1 MVLQLEHASLKRN
14 GEWIL
19 KDIDWTVE
27 KGEHW
32 ALYGLNGA
40 GKTALLNMLCAY
52 YFPTIGKVTV
62 LGREF
67 GKTELG
73 EKLRRKIGLVSAA
86 LQQKLYPEDSA
97 FEIVL
102 SGAFASIGL
111 YESPSQ
117 SVREKAVALLEE
129 FGSIRYADRRYET
142 LSQGEK
148 QKVLIARAL
157 MADPELLI
165 LDEPVTGLDFI
176 AREQV
181 LDTVE
186 QICQERQCAVHALRY
201 SPCRRNSPRFQ
212 PNPAVK
218 KRGSVCVGK
227 DKRDDVRRGS
237 VRIFRYARPGGMDGR
252 SAVLVQEKNCK
263 PQCLKLRMCLGASF
277 YYGGSFSAFII
288 LKKLVR

>member
-1 MVLQLEHASLKRN
+1 MVLQLEQASLKRN
-14 GEWIL
+14 GKWIL
-19 KDIDWTVE
+19 KGIDWTV
-27 KGEHW
+27 KNGEHW

-52 YFPTIGKVTV
+52 YFPTKGRVNV
-62 LGREF
+62 LGHEF

-73 EKLRRKIGLVSAA
+73 EKLRRKIGLVSTA
-86 LQQKLYPEDSA
+86 LQQKFYPEDSA

-117 SVREKAVALLEE
+117 TIREKAISLLEE
-129 FGSIRYADRRYET
+129 FGSIGYADRRYET

-148 QKVLIARAL
+148 QKVLISRAL

-181 LDTVE
+181 LDMIEHVANKAEAPSMLYVTH
-186 QICQERQCAVHALRY
+186 HAEEIL
-201 SPCRRNSPRFQ
+201 PVFGKTLLL
-212 PNPAVK
+212 K
-218 KRGSVCVGK
+218 KGEVFAQGET
-227 DKRDDVRRGS
+227 RDMMSG
-237 VRIFRYARPGGMDGR
+237 
-252 SAVLVQEKNCK
+252 AVL
-263 PQCLKLRMCLGASF
+263 
-277 YYGGSFSAFII
+277 SAFFDIPVQAVWTDDRPY
-288 LKKLVR
+288 LSKKKAASVNG

>member
-1 MVLQLEHASLKRN
+1 MALKLEQATLKRN
-14 GEWIL
+14 GQQIL
-19 KDIDWTVE
+19 KCIDWEVK

-52 YFPTIGKVTV
+52 YFPTTGRVNV
-62 LGREF
+62 LGHEF

-86 LQQKLYPEDSA
+86 LQQKFYPEDSA

-111 YESPSQ
+111 YETPSQ
-117 SVREKAVALLEE
+117 HMREKAIAFLEE
-129 FGSIRYADRRYET
+129 FGSISYADRRYET

-148 QKVLIARAL
+148 QKVLISRAL

-181 LDTVE
+181 LETIEHIAQKEEAPSMLYVTHHAEEILPAFKKTLLLRKGEVFAKGETKDMMADDTLSAFFGMPVK
-186 QICQERQCAVHALRY
+186 AVWTDGRPYL
-201 SPCRRNSPRFQ
+201 S
-212 PNPAVK
+212 K
-218 KRGSVCVGK
+218 KKPVCVNG
-227 DKRDDVRRGS
+227 
-237 VRIFRYARPGGMDGR
+237 
-252 SAVLVQEKNCK
+252 
-263 PQCLKLRMCLGASF
+263 
-277 YYGGSFSAFII
+277 
-288 LKKLVR
+288 

>member
-186 QICQERQCAVHALRY
+186 QIAKKDSAPSMLYVTHHAEEIL
-201 SPCRRNSPRFQ
+201 PT
-212 PNPAVK
+212 
-218 KRGSVCVGK
+218 
-227 DKRDDVRRGS
+227 
-237 VRIFRYARPGGMDGR
+237 
-252 SAVLVQEKNCK
+252 
-263 PQCLKLRMCLGASF
+263 
-277 YYGGSFSAFII
+277 FSQTLL
-288 LKKLVR
+288 LKKGEVFALGKTREMMSGEVLSEFFDMPVQAVWTEDRPYLSKKKTANLNV

>member
-1 MVLQLEHASLKRN
+1 MD
-14 GEWIL
+14 GG
-19 KDIDWTVE
+19 
-27 KGEHW
+27 KGG
-32 ALYGLNGA
+32 ALGVIRIERSRQNRTAQYAVRLLFSDNRKSHRVRARIRKNGA
-40 GKTALLNMLCAY
+40 W
-52 YFPTIGKVTV
+52 
-62 LGREF
+62 REASAS
-67 GKTELG
+67 
-73 EKLRRKIGLVSAA
+73 LVSAA

-102 SGAFASIGL
+102 SGVFASIGL

-181 LDTVE
+181 LETVE
-186 QICQERQCAVHALRY
+186 QIAKKDSAPSMLYVTHHAEEIL
-201 SPCRRNSPRFQ
+201 
-212 PNPAVK
+212 PA
-218 KRGSVCVGK
+218 
-227 DKRDDVRRGS
+227 
-237 VRIFRYARPGGMDGR
+237 
-252 SAVLVQEKNCK
+252 
-263 PQCLKLRMCLGASF
+263 
-277 YYGGSFSAFII
+277 FSQTLL
-288 LKKLVR
+288 LKKGEVFALGKTREMMSGEVLSEFFDMPVQAVWTEDRPYLSKKKTANLNV

>member
-1 MVLQLEHASLKRN
+1 
-14 GEWIL
+14 
-19 KDIDWTVE
+19 
-27 KGEHW
+27 
-32 ALYGLNGA
+32 
-40 GKTALLNMLCAY
+40 MLCAY
-52 YFPTIGKVTV
+52 YFPTTGKVTV

-186 QICQERQCAVHALRY
+186 QIAKKDSAPSMLYVTHHAEEILPAFSQTLLLKKGKCLRWERQ
-201 SPCRRNSPRFQ
+201 
-212 PNPAVK
+212 
-218 KRGSVCVGK
+218 
-227 DKRDDVRRGS
+227 RDDVRRGS

-252 SAVLVQEKNCK
+252 SAVLVQEKTAN
-263 PQCLKLRMCLGASF
+263 LN
-277 YYGGSFSAFII
+277 
-288 LKKLVR
+288 V